1 VPLPLRYPLGNLA
14 ARRMR
19 TGLTVGVIALVV
31 VATTLFGSLISSLQR
46 TLVSTGD
53 PRNLIVLRKG
63 STNDGSSILPLEAYQ
78 AVRFFD
84 GVARDANGEPLVSP
98 ELVVQPF
105 FRTVKG
111 GRENVLV
118 RGVENAALAVH
129 DDVRLVEGRM
139 FEPSRGEAIVG
150 RGVAGRYVGAKVGDT
165 LDFGRGQWKVVG
177 LFESGGS
184 SFESEV
190 WVDVRELANDAKR
203 PLPYSGFRVR
213 VADGT
218 DVDALIRRIG
228 ADPRWA
234 LEASRETDYYAKQA
248 ESARSLYFI
257 VVGLALL
264 AGIGATFGA
273 TNTLYAAVQ
282 SRRAEIGTLRALGFS
297 KASILGSFLIESLV
311 IAALGL
317 LVGAT
322 AAALLGRLVSALL
335 GGIAFGAQTFT
346 TSVIELRVGLRDI
359 VGAALL
365 ALVIGLFGGLAPA
378 LRAAKLRP
386 IEALRK
392 A

>member
-1 VPLPLRYPLGNLA
+1 
-14 ARRMR
+14 
-19 TGLTVGVIALVV
+19 
-31 VATTLFGSLISSLQR
+31 
-46 TLVSTGD
+46 
-53 PRNLIVLRKG
+53 
-63 STNDGSSILPLEAYQ
+63 
-78 AVRFFD
+78 
-84 GVARDANGEPLVSP
+84 
-98 ELVVQPF
+98 
-105 FRTVKG
+105 
-111 GRENVLV
+111 
-118 RGVENAALAVH
+118 VH
-129 DDVRLVEGRM
+129 DDVKIVEGRM
-139 FEPSRGEAIVG
+139 FEPSRSEAIVG
-150 RGVAGRYVGAKVGDT
+150 RGVAGRYVGAKVGDS
-165 LDFGRGQWKVVG
+165 LDFGRGTWKVVG
-177 LFESGGS
+177 LFESAGS

-213 VADGT
+213 VADG
-218 DVDALIRRIG
+218 VDQEALIRRID

-248 ESARSLYFI
+248 ESANSLYFI

-317 LVGAT
+317 LLGGT
-322 AAALLGRLVSALL
+322 LAALLGRVVSALL
-335 GGIAFGAQTFT
+335 GGIAFGSQTFT
-346 TSVIELRVGLRDI
+346 TSVIELRVGASDL
-359 VGAALL
+359 VTAAALS
-365 ALVIGLFGGLAPA
+365 LVIGLFGGLAPA
-378 LRAAKLRP
+378 LRAARLRP